1 MLAITVFTKIQELE
15 EITSF
20 SKHDQIVNGIINSID
35 EKILVKG
42 DMLPSVNTMVD
53 VLGFARKTIVK
64 AYTDLKERGIIES
77 RNRLGYFVV
86 NESTDQTIKVALIL
100 YAFHTF
106 QEEFYNTFRKS
117 LGENIQLEI
126 FFHHNNMDVFESI
139 LSTVKSQYGMYVIA
153 PIQHPKSIELLSP
166 IPSNKLLI
174 VDRFMEIGE
183 NYSFV
188 TQKFEDPFFSS
199 LESLKERLE
208 DFSSYTLF
216 FKENTDYPIGVLDA
230 YQKFMTQYKWNGEV
244 KRTYEYGT
252 VKKGTVYF
260 TINDND
266 LWKLLKDCEEQ
277 KLIIG
282 KDVGILA
289 HNDNP
294 VKEIICGGISTFST
308 DFKIMA
314 QKAAKY
320 VLDKNEIQEFIP
332 SVLIRRSSL

>member
-1 MLAITVFTKIQELE
+1 MLATTVFTKIQELE

-20 SKHDQIVNGIINSID
+20 SKHDQIVNGIINAID

-42 DMLPSVNTMVD
+42 DLLPSVNTMVNE
-53 VLGFARKTIVK
+53 LKFARKTIVK
-64 AYTDLKERGIIES
+64 AYNDLKERGIIES
-77 RNRLGYFVV
+77 RNRLGYFVI
-86 NESTDQTIKVALIL
+86 NESTDQTVKVALIL
-100 YAFHTF
+100 YAFHSF
-106 QEEFYNTFRKS
+106 QEEFYNTFRKR

-126 FFHHNNMDVFESI
+126 FFHHNNINVFESI

-166 IPSNKLLI
+166 IPAGKLLL

-188 TQKFEDPFFSS
+188 TQKFEEPFLQS
-199 LESLKERLE
+199 LQSLKGRLS
-208 DFSSYTLF
+208 DFSDYTLF
-216 FKENTDYPIGVLDA
+216 FKDNTDYPIGILDA
-230 YQKFMTQYKWNGEV
+230 YQKFMKSNNWEGEV
-244 KRTYEYGT
+244 KRNYEYGT

-260 TINDND
+260 TISDND
-266 LWKLLKDCEEQ
+266 LWRLLKDCEEQ
-277 KLIIG
+277 NLVIG

-289 HNDNP
+289 NNDNP

-314 QKAAKY
+314 QQAANF
-320 VLDKNEIQEFIP
+320 VLNREQIQEFIHCMK
-332 SVLIRRSSL
+332 